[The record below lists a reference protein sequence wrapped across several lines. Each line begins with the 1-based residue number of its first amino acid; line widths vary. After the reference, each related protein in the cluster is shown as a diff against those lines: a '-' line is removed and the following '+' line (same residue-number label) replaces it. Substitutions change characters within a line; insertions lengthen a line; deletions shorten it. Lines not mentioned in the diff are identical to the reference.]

1 MQSGCILSSM
11 MATAKKFTLMW
22 HTSTPAGWRYFPV
35 ILERRDDVMEPKKHG
50 WVMEKGELREYPKGR
65 YVLRSYVEGRKVY
78 TAVPS
83 SNPRDAALAPGRAQR
98 HARAASVTRNPL
110 TAIKTAKEL
119 YVRDC
124 QQRGAMEAAKQ
135 ARAVLDEFLSLPLS
149 CDLLQVRSVTRE
161 HVFAFHRA
169 LRGRGLSDRTVAN
182 KHERLRSWLKFCGA
196 DTKFL
201 PPVPKYENKL
211 PTIYTLAEVKAVS
224 YTHLPLARPILPD
237 RPPQHGI
244 PRLQRVQHPPHRHR
258 LPKLKRNLPIQ
269 PRQRPQVLRQ
279 NHPYRRRSAPFSSPR
294 RGCAFFSHG
303 IVCTST
309 PVSYTHLDVYK
320 RQDSASELE
329 VAGSPGSEPDR

>member
-211 PTIYTLAEVKAVS
+211 PTIYTLAEVK
-224 YTHLPLARPILPD
+224 
-237 RPPQHGI
+237 
-244 PRLQRVQHPPHRHR
+244 
-258 LPKLKRNLPIQ
+258 
-269 PRQRPQVLRQ
+269 VLRAGAGAYMRLAIDMALKLGLRDRELVFAMWSDIDF
-279 NHPYRRRSAPFSSPR
+279 HDSTFRV
-294 RGCAFFSHG
+294 RGKPSW
-303 IVCTST
+303 
-309 PVSYTHLDVYK
+309 
-320 RQDSASELE
+320 ASL
-329 VAGSPGSEPDR
+329 